1 VTQALSSFQGP
12 IPPPAILNQYGEVDR
27 TLPNRIVAMAEN
39 QSSHRQYIEKWA
51 VIGGTV
57 LAYFG
62 VICALIIALA
72 ALYGGYLL
80 IMADHD
86 VAGTIFGGVGLAG
99 LVWVFI
105 HGTKLRQEE
114 RIRKDREN
122 KNLIKRKS

>member
-1 VTQALSSFQGP
+1 MTQALSSFQGP